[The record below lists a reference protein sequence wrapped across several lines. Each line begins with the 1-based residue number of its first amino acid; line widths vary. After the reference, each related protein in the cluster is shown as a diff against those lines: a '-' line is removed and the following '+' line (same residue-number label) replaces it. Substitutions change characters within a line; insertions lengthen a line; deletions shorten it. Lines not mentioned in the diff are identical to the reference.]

1 MSDRTVS
8 KRRLPAEW
16 ERQDAVLMAF
26 PHEKTDWADDLKGAL
41 TPFVR
46 IASSIAW
53 KEPLIIVCDDAEKL
67 KPHFCY
73 LDRITFVEMPTND
86 TWIRDFGPI
95 TIYENG
101 KRKFLDFTFNAWGG
115 KFESALDNAVTETLV
130 KKGYLYG
137 GYEKID
143 FVLEGGSIETDGL
156 GTLLTT
162 ARCLLSSNRNPAF
175 SQERIETLLKEKLGV
190 SRILW
195 LHHGELAGDDTDA
208 HIDTLARFVDEKTI
222 AYVTCDDPTDEHY
235 EPLRKMEEELRR
247 FKTMEGE
254 AYRLVP
260 LPLPSPKCDAAGR
273 RMPATYANFLITND
287 AVLLPVYDD
296 PKDKEMTALFATLF
310 PNREI
315 IPINCLKLIEQGGSL
330 HCSTM
335 QIPAFLSEK

>member
-1 MSDRTVS
+1 
-8 KRRLPAEW
+8 
-16 ERQDAVLMAF
+16 MAF
-26 PHEKTDWADDLKGAL
+26 PHENSDWADDLKGAL

-73 LDRITFVEMPTND
+73 LDRITFVEIPTDD

-95 TIYENG
+95 TIYEKG
-101 KRKFLDFTFNAWGG
+101 ERKFLDFTFNAWGG
-115 KFESALDNAVTETLV
+115 KFESALDNVVTEALV

-143 FVLEGGSIETDGL
+143 FVLEGGSIETDGA
-156 GTLLTT
+156 GTLLAT
-162 ARCLLSSNRNPAF
+162 ARCLLNPNRNPGF
-175 SQERIETLLKEKLGV
+175 DKPQIESLLKDKLGV
-190 SRILW
+190 TRILW

-222 AYVTCDDPTDEHY
+222 AYVACDDPEDEHY
-235 EPLRKMEEELRR
+235 EELKKMEAELQG
-247 FKTMEGE
+247 FTMPDGRP
-254 AYRLVP
+254 YRLIP
-260 LPLPSPKCDAAGR
+260 LPLPQAKYDDKGR
-273 RMPATYANFLITND
+273 RLPATYANFLITND

-296 PKDKEMTALFATLF
+296 PKDKEMVALFAKLF
-310 PNREI
+310 PGREI

-335 QIPAFLSEK
+335 QVPAFRTKN